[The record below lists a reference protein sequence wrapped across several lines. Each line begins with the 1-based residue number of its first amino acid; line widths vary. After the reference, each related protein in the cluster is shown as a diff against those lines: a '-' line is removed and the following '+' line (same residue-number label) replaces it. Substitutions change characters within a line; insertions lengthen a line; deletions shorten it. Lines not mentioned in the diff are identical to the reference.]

1 LKKEERAAK
10 NEEKAQKA
18 KERDAAAAEKLK
30 DKDLEAIYV
39 NAEDV

>member
-1 LKKEERAAK
+1 VRKEERAAK